1 MAFALSY
8 TAEHYLVDV
17 LLGWIYAVFAFWL
30 VNRIADRRAAKV
42 WRFAPD

>member
-1 MAFALSY
+1 
-8 TAEHYLVDV
+8 VDV

-42 WRFAPD
+42 WRFAPE